1 LTDLGDSNLLV
12 ITDRY
17 PHERDAVSSSFVKSQ
32 VDCLKKYVAN
42 INVIAL
48 TPFVPR
54 LLSQFS
60 FMNPRWRRD
69 AFAQDYEYHNVS
81 VFFARYFTLPFEF
94 SRRRRG
100 DEAFKVVEKIIRR
113 RKMHFDLIHAHFTYP
128 SGYVGAKLKED
139 YKKPVI
145 LTVHE
150 DRDGFLKEIFSNN
163 RNLIYTWNFV
173 DKIIRVNEKD
183 LMEFKRLQIDE
194 SKLMFLPNGYSQD
207 LFFPMDSNNARI
219 KLKLPLDKT
228 ILVNIASLEAY
239 KGQKY
244 LIEAMKKILVIR
256 QDIMLYIVGQGSLE
270 NSLSLLINKYGLQ
283 DNVILAGGNKPREEI
298 ALWMNACDVFVLPSL
313 SESFGIVQIEAMA
326 CGKPVVATRNG
337 GSEEIVIDD
346 RLGILVEPRDSE
358 GLARAIFMVLNKGVD
373 QNYILEYAKK
383 FTWDRITNKLMSTY
397 DEVLRK
403 DLFGE

>member
-1 LTDLGDSNLLV
+1 MLKNSNLL
-12 ITDRY
+12 IISDRY
-17 PHERDAVSSSFVKSQ
+17 PHEKDTISSSFVKSQ
-32 VDCLKKYVAN
+32 VDCLKKYVAH
-42 INVIAL
+42 IDVIAL

-54 LLSQFS
+54 FLSQFS

-69 AFAQDYEYHNVS
+69 AFAQDYEYDNVS

-100 DEAFKVVEKIIRR
+100 EKAFKVVEKIIRR
-113 RKMHFDLIHAHFTYP
+113 KKMNFDLIHAHFTYP
-128 SGYVGAKLKED
+128 SGYVGARLKENH
-139 YKKPVI
+139 KKPVI

-150 DRDGFLKEIFSNN
+150 ERDGFLKEIFSNN
-163 RNLIYTWNFV
+163 RNIIYTWNFV

-183 LMEFKRLQIDE
+183 LMEFRRLQIDK
-194 SKLMFLPNGYSQD
+194 SKLLFLPNGYSQD
-207 LFFPMDSNNARI
+207 LFLPMDSNNARI
-219 KLKLPLDKT
+219 KLKLPLDRT

-270 NSLSLLINKYGLQ
+270 NSFQSLINEYGLQ

-298 ALWMNACDVFVLPSL
+298 PLWMNACDLFVLPSL

-337 GSEEIVIDD
+337 GSEGIIINEK
-346 RLGILVEPRDSE
+346 LGILVKPGDSE
-358 GLARAIFMVLNKGVD
+358 GLAKA
-373 QNYILEYAKK
+373 ILEALETEWDDEFIRDYARQ
-383 FTWDRITNKLMSTY
+383 FTWDGIAKGIVGVY
-397 DEVLRK
+397 KEVLS
-403 DLFGE
+403 E

>member
-1 LTDLGDSNLLV
+1 MNMMLSESNLL
-12 ITDRY
+12 IISNRY
-17 PHERDAVSSSFVKSQ
+17 PHEKDTISSSFVKSQ
-32 VDCLKKYVAN
+32 VDCLKKYVAH
-42 INVIAL
+42 IDVIAL

-54 LLSQFS
+54 FLSQFS
-60 FMNPRWRRD
+60 LMNPRWRRD
-69 AFAQDYEYHNVS
+69 AFAKNYKYDNVS
-81 VFFARYFTLPFEF
+81 VFFARYFSLPFEF

-100 DEAFKVVEKIIRR
+100 DEAFKVVEKTIIK

-139 YKKPVI
+139 YKTPVI
-145 LTVHE
+145 LTIHE
-150 DRDGFLKEIFSNN
+150 DHDVFLREILSNN
-163 RNLIYTWNFV
+163 RNIIYTWNFV

-207 LFFPMDSNNARI
+207 LFLPMDSNIARI

-228 ILVNIASLEAY
+228 ILVNIASLETY

-244 LIEAMKKILVIR
+244 LIEAIKKVLVIR

-270 NSLSLLINKYGLQ
+270 NSLQSLINKYGLQ

-298 ALWMNACDVFVLPSL
+298 PLWMNACDVFVLPSL

-337 GSEEIVIDD
+337 GSEEIIINKK
-346 RLGILVEPRDSE
+346 LGILVEPKDSDGLSKAILLALETEWDDEFIRD
-358 GLARAIFMVLNKGVD
+358 
-373 QNYILEYAKK
+373 YAKQ
-383 FTWDRITNKLMSTY
+383 FTWDRIAETLL
-397 DEVLRK
+397 DEYETIINEK
-403 DLFGE
+403 

>member
-1 LTDLGDSNLLV
+1 MMLKNSKLL
-12 ITDRY
+12 IISDRY
-17 PHERDAVSSSFVKSQ
+17 PHEKDTISSSFVKSQ
-32 VDCLKKYVAN
+32 VDCLKNYVAHVD
-42 INVIAL
+42 VIAL

-54 LLSQFS
+54 FLSQFS

-69 AFAQDYEYHNVS
+69 AFAQDYEYDNVS

-100 DEAFKVVEKIIRR
+100 DKAFKVVEKIIRR
-113 RKMHFDLIHAHFTYP
+113 KKMNFDLIHAHFTYP
-128 SGYVGAKLKED
+128 SGYVGARLKENH
-139 YKKPVI
+139 KKPVI

-150 DRDGFLKEIFSNN
+150 ERDGFLKEIFSNN
-163 RNLIYTWNFV
+163 RNIIYTWNFV

-183 LMEFKRLQIDE
+183 LMEFKRLQIDK
-194 SKLMFLPNGYSQD
+194 SKLLFLPNGYSQD
-207 LFFPMDSNNARI
+207 LFLPMDSNNARI
-219 KLKLPLDKT
+219 KLKLPLDRT

-270 NSLSLLINKYGLQ
+270 NSLQSLINKYGLQ
-283 DNVILAGGNKPREEI
+283 NNVILAGGNKPREEI
-298 ALWMNACDVFVLPSL
+298 PLWMNACDVFVLPSL

-337 GSEEIVIDD
+337 GSEGIIINEK
-346 RLGILVEPRDSE
+346 LGILVEPGDSE
-358 GLARAIFMVLNKGVD
+358 GLAKAIHRSLDIEWDDEFIRD
-373 QNYILEYAKK
+373 YARQ
-383 FTWDRITNKLMSTY
+383 FTWDGIAKGIVGVY
-397 DEVLRK
+397 KEVLS
-403 DLFGE
+403 E

>member
-1 LTDLGDSNLLV
+1 MISKKFNLL
-12 ITDRY
+12 IISDRY
-17 PHERDAVSSSFVKSQ
+17 PHEKDTISSSFVKSQ
-32 VDCLKKYVAN
+32 VDCLKNYFAHVD
-42 INVIAL
+42 VIAL

-54 LLSQFS
+54 LLSRSS

-69 AFAQDYEYHNVS
+69 AFAQDYEYENVS

-139 YKKPVI
+139 HKKPVI

-163 RNLIYTWNFV
+163 RKIIYTWNFV
-173 DKIIRVNEKD
+173 DKIIRVNKKD

-194 SKLMFLPNGYSQD
+194 SKLIFLPNGYSQD
-207 LFFPMDSNNARI
+207 LFLPMDSNNARI
-219 KLKLPLDKT
+219 KLKLPLDRM
-228 ILVNIASLEAY
+228 ILVNIASLEAH

-244 LIEAMKKILVIR
+244 IIESMKKILNTR
-256 QDIMLYIVGQGSLE
+256 QDIMLYIVGQGSLRT
-270 NSLSLLINKYGLQ
+270 SLQSLINKYGLQ

-298 ALWMNACDVFVLPSL
+298 PLWMNACDVFVLPSL
-313 SESFGIVQIEAMA
+313 SEGNPTVMFEALG
-326 CGKPVVATRNG
+326 CGKPFIGTNVG
-337 GSEEIVIDD
+337 GIPEIIINDK
-346 RLGILVEPRDSE
+346 LGILVEPRDAE
-358 GLARAIFMVLNKGVD
+358 GLAEAVSSALDTKWD
-373 QNYILEYAKK
+373 ADYIQDYAGQ
-383 FTWDRITNKLMSTY
+383 FTWDSIAEKLLDVY
-397 DEVLRK
+397 EKILHEK
-403 DLFGE
+403 

>member
-1 LTDLGDSNLLV
+1 MVLKNSNLL
-12 ITDRY
+12 IISDRY
-17 PHERDAVSSSFVKSQ
+17 PHEKDTISSSFVKSQ
-32 VDCLKKYVAN
+32 VDCLKNYVAH
-42 INVIAL
+42 IDVIAL

-54 LLSQFS
+54 FLSQFS

-69 AFAQDYEYHNVS
+69 AFAQDYEYDNVS

-100 DEAFKVVEKIIRR
+100 EKAFKVVEKIIRR
-113 RKMHFDLIHAHFTYP
+113 KKMNFDLIHAHFTYP
-128 SGYVGAKLKED
+128 SGYVGARLKENH
-139 YKKPVI
+139 KKPVI

-150 DRDGFLKEIFSNN
+150 ERDGFLKEIFSNN
-163 RNLIYTWNFV
+163 RNIIYTWNFV

-183 LMEFKRLQIDE
+183 LMEFRRLQIDK
-194 SKLMFLPNGYSQD
+194 SKLLFLPNGYSQD
-207 LFFPMDSNNARI
+207 LFLPMDSNNARI
-219 KLKLPLDKT
+219 KLKLPLDRT

-270 NSLSLLINKYGLQ
+270 NSFQSLINEYGLQ

-298 ALWMNACDVFVLPSL
+298 PLWMNACDLFVLPSL

-337 GSEEIVIDD
+337 GSEGIIINEK
-346 RLGILVEPRDSE
+346 LGILVKPGDSE
-358 GLARAIFMVLNKGVD
+358 GLAKA
-373 QNYILEYAKK
+373 ILEALETEWDDEFIRDYARQ
-383 FTWDRITNKLMSTY
+383 FTWDGIAKGIVGVY
-397 DEVLRK
+397 KEVLS
-403 DLFGE
+403 E

>member
-1 LTDLGDSNLLV
+1 MNLMLNESNLL
-12 ITDRY
+12 IISDRY
-17 PHERDAVSSSFVKSQ
+17 PHERDTISSSFVKSQ
-32 VDCLKKYVAN
+32 VDCLKKYFAH
-42 INVIAL
+42 IDVIAL
-48 TPFVPR
+48 TPFVPQF
-54 LLSQFS
+54 LSQFS

-69 AFAQDYEYHNVS
+69 AFAKDYKYDNVS

-94 SRRRRG
+94 SRRLRG
-100 DEAFKVVEKIIRR
+100 DEAFKVAEKIIIR

-139 YKKPVI
+139 YKTPVI
-145 LTVHE
+145 LTMHE
-150 DRDGFLKEIFSNN
+150 DHDVFLREILSNN
-163 RNLIYTWNFV
+163 RNIIYTWNFV

-194 SKLMFLPNGYSQD
+194 SKLMFLPNGYFQE

-219 KLKLPLDKT
+219 ALKLPLDKT

-256 QDIMLYIVGQGSLE
+256 QDIMLYIIGQGSLE
-270 NSLSLLINKYGLQ
+270 NSLQSLINKYGLQ

-298 ALWMNACDVFVLPSL
+298 HLWMNACDVFVLPSL

-326 CGKPVVATRNG
+326 CGKPIVATRNG
-337 GSEEIVIDD
+337 GSEWIVIEDK
-346 RLGILVEPRDSE
+346 LGILVEPKDTE
-358 GLARAIFMVLNKGVD
+358 GLLQAILRALEAVWD
-373 QNYILEYAKK
+373 AEYIQEYAKR
-383 FTWDRITNKLMSTY
+383 FTWEGIAKRIVGVY
-397 DEVLRK
+397 EEVLS
-403 DLFGE
+403 E

>member
-1 LTDLGDSNLLV
+1 MVLKNSNLL
-12 ITDRY
+12 IISDRY
-17 PHERDAVSSSFVKSQ
+17 PHEKDTVSSSFVKSQ
-32 VDCLKKYVAN
+32 VDCLKNYVAH
-42 INVIAL
+42 IDVIAL

-54 LLSQFS
+54 FLSQFS

-69 AFAQDYEYHNVS
+69 AFAQDYEYDNVS

-100 DEAFKVVEKIIRR
+100 EKAFKVVEKIIRR
-113 RKMHFDLIHAHFTYP
+113 KKMNFDLIHAHFTYP
-128 SGYVGAKLKED
+128 SGYVGARLKENH
-139 YKKPVI
+139 KKPVI

-150 DRDGFLKEIFSNN
+150 ERDGFLKEIFSNN
-163 RNLIYTWNFV
+163 RNIIYTWNFV

-183 LMEFKRLQIDE
+183 LMEFRRLQIDK
-194 SKLMFLPNGYSQD
+194 SKLLFLPNGYSQD
-207 LFFPMDSNNARI
+207 LFLPMDSNNARI
-219 KLKLPLDKT
+219 KLKLPLDRT

-270 NSLSLLINKYGLQ
+270 NSFQSLINEYGLQ

-298 ALWMNACDVFVLPSL
+298 PLWMNACDLFVLPSL

-337 GSEEIVIDD
+337 GSEGIIINEK
-346 RLGILVEPRDSE
+346 LGILVKPGDSE
-358 GLARAIFMVLNKGVD
+358 GLAKA
-373 QNYILEYAKK
+373 ILEALETEWDDEFIRDYARQ
-383 FTWDRITNKLMSTY
+383 FTWDGIAKGIVGVY
-397 DEVLRK
+397 KEVLS
-403 DLFGE
+403 E

>member
-1 LTDLGDSNLLV
+1 MMLKNSKLL
-12 ITDRY
+12 IISDRY
-17 PHERDAVSSSFVKSQ
+17 PHEKDTISSSFVKSQ
-32 VDCLKKYVAN
+32 VDCLKNYVAH
-42 INVIAL
+42 IDVIAL

-54 LLSQFS
+54 FLLQFS

-69 AFAQDYEYHNVS
+69 AFAQDYEYDNVS

-100 DEAFKVVEKIIRR
+100 DKAFKVVEKIIRR
-113 RKMHFDLIHAHFTYP
+113 KKMNFDLIHAHFTYP
-128 SGYVGAKLKED
+128 SGYVGARLKENH
-139 YKKPVI
+139 KKPVI

-150 DRDGFLKEIFSNN
+150 ERDGFLKEIFSNN
-163 RNLIYTWNFV
+163 RNIIYTWNFV

-183 LMEFKRLQIDE
+183 LMEFKRLQIDK
-194 SKLMFLPNGYSQD
+194 SKLLFLPNGYSQD
-207 LFFPMDSNNARI
+207 LFLPMDSNNARI
-219 KLKLPLDKT
+219 KLKLPLDRT

-270 NSLSLLINKYGLQ
+270 NSLQSLINKYGLQ
-283 DNVILAGGNKPREEI
+283 NNVILAGGNKPREEI
-298 ALWMNACDVFVLPSL
+298 PLWMNACDVFVLPSL

-337 GSEEIVIDD
+337 GSEGIIINEK
-346 RLGILVEPRDSE
+346 LGILVGPKDSD
-358 GLARAIFMVLNKGVD
+358 GLAKAILVALETEWDDEFIRDYARQFAWDGIAKGIVGV
-373 QNYILEYAKK
+373 YK
-383 FTWDRITNKLMSTY
+383 
-397 DEVLRK
+397 EVLS
-403 DLFGE
+403 E

>member
-1 LTDLGDSNLLV
+1 MMLNESNLL
-12 ITDRY
+12 IISDRY
-17 PHERDAVSSSFVKSQ
+17 PHEKDTISSSFVKSQ
-32 VDCLKKYVAN
+32 VDCLKNYVAH
-42 INVIAL
+42 IDVIAL

-54 LLSQFS
+54 FLSQFS

-69 AFAQDYEYHNVS
+69 AFAKDYMYDNVS

-100 DEAFKVVEKIIRR
+100 DEAFKVVEKIIIR

-139 YKKPVI
+139 YKTPVI

-150 DRDGFLKEIFSNN
+150 DRDGFLKEILSNN
-163 RNLIYTWNFV
+163 RNIIYTWNFV

-183 LMEFKRLQIDE
+183 LMDFKRLQIDE
-194 SKLMFLPNGYSQD
+194 SKLMFLPNGYSQE

>member
-1 LTDLGDSNLLV
+1 MLKNSNLL
-12 ITDRY
+12 IISDRY
-17 PHERDAVSSSFVKSQ
+17 PHEKDTISSSFVKGQ
-32 VDCLKKYVAN
+32 VDCLKKYVAH
-42 INVIAL
+42 IDVIAL

-54 LLSQFS
+54 FLSQFS

-69 AFAQDYEYHNVS
+69 AFAQDYEYDNVS

-100 DEAFKVVEKIIRR
+100 DKAFKVIEKIIRR
-113 RKMHFDLIHAHFTYP
+113 KKMNFDLIHAHFTYP
-128 SGYVGAKLKED
+128 SGYVGARLKENH
-139 YKKPVI
+139 KKPVI

-150 DRDGFLKEIFSNN
+150 ERDGFLKEIFSNN
-163 RNLIYTWNFV
+163 RNIIYTWNFV

-183 LMEFKRLQIDE
+183 LMEFKRLQIDK
-194 SKLMFLPNGYSQD
+194 SKLLFLPNGYSQD
-207 LFFPMDSNNARI
+207 LFLPMDSNNARI
-219 KLKLPLDKT
+219 KLKLPLDRT

-270 NSLSLLINKYGLQ
+270 NSLQSLINKYGLQ

-298 ALWMNACDVFVLPSL
+298 PLWMNACDVFVLPSL

-337 GSEEIVIDD
+337 GSEEIIMNKK
-346 RLGILVEPRDSE
+346 LGILVGPKDSD
-358 GLARAIFMVLNKGVD
+358 GLSRAILVALETEWDDEFIRDYARQFAWDGIAKGIVGV
-373 QNYILEYAKK
+373 YK
-383 FTWDRITNKLMSTY
+383 
-397 DEVLRK
+397 EVLS
-403 DLFGE
+403 E

>member
-1 LTDLGDSNLLV
+1 MMLKDANLL
-12 ITDRY
+12 IISDRY
-17 PHERDAVSSSFVKSQ
+17 PHEKDTISSSFVKSQ
-32 VDCLKKYVAN
+32 VDCLKKYVAH
-42 INVIAL
+42 IDVIAL

-54 LLSQFS
+54 FLSQFS

-69 AFAQDYEYHNVS
+69 AFAQDYEYDNVS

-100 DEAFKVVEKIIRR
+100 DTAFKVVEKIIRR
-113 RKMHFDLIHAHFTYP
+113 KKMNFDLIHAHFTYP
-128 SGYVGAKLKED
+128 SGYVGARLKENH
-139 YKKPVI
+139 KKPVI

-150 DRDGFLKEIFSNN
+150 ERDGFLKEIFSNN
-163 RNLIYTWNFV
+163 RNIIYTWNFV

-183 LMEFKRLQIDE
+183 LMEFKRLQIDK
-194 SKLMFLPNGYSQD
+194 SKLLFLPNGYSQD
-207 LFFPMDSNNARI
+207 LFLPMDSNNARI
-219 KLKLPLDKT
+219 KLKLPLDRT

-270 NSLSLLINKYGLQ
+270 NSLQSLINKYGLQ

-298 ALWMNACDVFVLPSL
+298 PLWMNACDVFVLPSL

-337 GSEEIVIDD
+337 GSEEIIMNKK
-346 RLGILVEPRDSE
+346 LGILVGPKDSD
-358 GLARAIFMVLNKGVD
+358 GLSRAILVALETEWDDEFIRDYARQFAWDGIAKGIVGV
-373 QNYILEYAKK
+373 YK
-383 FTWDRITNKLMSTY
+383 
-397 DEVLRK
+397 EVLS
-403 DLFGE
+403 E

>member
-1 LTDLGDSNLLV
+1 MLKNANLL
-12 ITDRY
+12 IISDRY
-17 PHERDAVSSSFVKSQ
+17 PHEKDTISSSFVKGQ
-32 VDCLKKYVAN
+32 VDCLKKYVAH
-42 INVIAL
+42 IDVIAL

-54 LLSQFS
+54 FLSQFS

-69 AFAQDYEYHNVS
+69 AFAQDYEYDNVS

-100 DEAFKVVEKIIRR
+100 DKAFKVIEKIIRR
-113 RKMHFDLIHAHFTYP
+113 KKMNFDLIHAHFTYP
-128 SGYVGAKLKED
+128 SGYVGARLKENH
-139 YKKPVI
+139 KKPVI

-150 DRDGFLKEIFSNN
+150 ERDGFLKEIFSNN
-163 RNLIYTWNFV
+163 RNIIYTWNFV

-183 LMEFKRLQIDE
+183 LMEFKRLQIDK
-194 SKLMFLPNGYSQD
+194 SKLLFLPNGYSQD
-207 LFFPMDSNNARI
+207 LFLPMDSNNARI
-219 KLKLPLDKT
+219 KLKLPLDRT

-270 NSLSLLINKYGLQ
+270 NSLQSLINKYGLQ
-283 DNVILAGGNKPREEI
+283 NNVILAGGNKPREEI
-298 ALWMNACDVFVLPSL
+298 PLWMNACDVFVLPSL

-337 GSEEIVIDD
+337 GSEEIIMNKK
-346 RLGILVEPRDSE
+346 LGILVGPKDSD
-358 GLARAIFMVLNKGVD
+358 GLSRAILVALETEWDDEFIRDYARQFAWDGIAKGIVGV
-373 QNYILEYAKK
+373 YK
-383 FTWDRITNKLMSTY
+383 
-397 DEVLRK
+397 EVLS
-403 DLFGE
+403 E

>member
-1 LTDLGDSNLLV
+1 MNLMLNESNLL
-12 ITDRY
+12 IISDRY
-17 PHERDAVSSSFVKSQ
+17 PHEMDTISSSFVKSQ
-32 VDCLKKYVAN
+32 VDCLKKYVAH
-42 INVIAL
+42 IDVIAL

-54 LLSQFS
+54 FLSQFS

-69 AFAQDYEYHNVS
+69 AFAEDYRYDNVS

-100 DEAFKVVEKIIRR
+100 DEAFKVVEKIIIK

-139 YKKPVI
+139 YKTPVI

-150 DRDGFLKEIFSNN
+150 EREGFLKEIFSNN
-163 RNLIYTWNFV
+163 RNIIYTWNFV

-183 LMEFKRLQIDE
+183 LMEFKRLLIDE

-244 LIEAMKKILVIR
+244 LIEAMKKVLVIR

-270 NSLSLLINKYGLQ
+270 NSLQSLINKYGLQ
-283 DNVILAGGNKPREEI
+283 DNVILAGGNKPRTEI
-298 ALWMNACDVFVLPSL
+298 ALWMNACDLFVLPSL

-337 GSEEIVIDD
+337 GSEEIVVADK
-346 RLGILVEPRDSE
+346 LGILVEPKDTE
-358 GLARAIFMVLNKGVD
+358 GLLQAILRAREAVWD
-373 QNYILEYAKK
+373 AEYIQEYAKR
-383 FTWDRITNKLMSTY
+383 FTWEGIAKRIVGVY
-397 DEVLRK
+397 EEVLS
-403 DLFGE
+403 E

>member
-1 LTDLGDSNLLV
+1 MMLKNSNLL
-12 ITDRY
+12 IISDRY
-17 PHERDAVSSSFVKSQ
+17 PHEKDTISSSFVKSQ
-32 VDCLKKYVAN
+32 VDCLKKYVAH
-42 INVIAL
+42 IDVIAL

-54 LLSQFS
+54 FLSQFS

-69 AFAQDYEYHNVS
+69 AFAQDYEYDNVS

-100 DEAFKVVEKIIRR
+100 DKAFKVVEKIIRR
-113 RKMHFDLIHAHFTYP
+113 KKMNFDLIHAHFTYP
-128 SGYVGAKLKED
+128 SGYVGARLKENH
-139 YKKPVI
+139 KKPVI

-150 DRDGFLKEIFSNN
+150 ERDGFLKEIFSNN
-163 RNLIYTWNFV
+163 RNIIYTWNFV

-183 LMEFKRLQIDE
+183 LMEFKRLQIDK
-194 SKLMFLPNGYSQD
+194 SKLLFLPNGYSQD
-207 LFFPMDSNNARI
+207 LFLPMDSNNARI
-219 KLKLPLDKT
+219 KLKLPLDRT

-270 NSLSLLINKYGLQ
+270 NSLQSLINKYGLQ

-298 ALWMNACDVFVLPSL
+298 PLWMNACDVFVLPSL

-337 GSEEIVIDD
+337 GSEEIIMNKK
-346 RLGILVEPRDSE
+346 LGILVGPKDSD
-358 GLARAIFMVLNKGVD
+358 GLSRAILVALETEWDDEFIRDYARQFAWDGIAKGIVGV
-373 QNYILEYAKK
+373 YK
-383 FTWDRITNKLMSTY
+383 
-397 DEVLRK
+397 EVLS
-403 DLFGE
+403 E

>member
-1 LTDLGDSNLLV
+1 MISKKYNLL
-12 ITDRY
+12 IISDRY
-17 PHERDAVSSSFVKSQ
+17 PHEMDTISSSFVKSQ
-32 VDCLKKYVAN
+32 VDCLKNYFGHVD
-42 INVIAL
+42 VIAL

-69 AFAQDYEYHNVS
+69 AFAQDYEYDNVS

-94 SRRRRG
+94 SRRWRG
-100 DEAFKVVEKIIRR
+100 DEAFKAVGKIIRR

-150 DRDGFLKEIFSNN
+150 DRDEFLNEIFSNN
-163 RNLIYTWNFV
+163 MKIIYTWNFV
-173 DKIIRVNEKD
+173 DKIIRVNKKD

-207 LFFPMDSNNARI
+207 LFLPMDSNNARI
-219 KLKLPLDKT
+219 KLKLPLDRM
-228 ILVNIASLEAY
+228 ILVNIASLEAH

-244 LIEAMKKILVIR
+244 IIEAMKKILNTR
-256 QDIMLYIVGQGSLE
+256 QDIMLYIIGQGSLR
-270 NSLSLLINKYGLQ
+270 NSLQSLINKYGLQ

-298 ALWMNACDVFVLPSL
+298 PLWMNACDVFVLPSL

-326 CGKPVVATRNG
+326 CGKPVVATKNG
-337 GSEEIVIDD
+337 GSEEIVIEDK
-346 RLGILVEPRDSE
+346 LGILVESKDPE
-358 GLARAIFMVLNKGVD
+358 GLLQAILVALEVEWD
-373 QNYILEYAKK
+373 AEYIREYSKQFA
-383 FTWDRITNKLMSTY
+383 WERIAEKIVKVY
-397 DEVLRK
+397 EEVLS
-403 DLFGE
+403 E